1 MSDRVAFSR
10 LSSLIHMHRHG
21 EDTRTQAAKSQ
32 PAASAAAGSSSTEPK
47 EAPQKDALPGT
58 GTSPADAP
66 KDHEPH
72 WWNSRWFRA
81 LLMAVL
87 LGVALYLVL
96 HSVDPEEFESA
107 LEKMNPW
114 WFLAAFLVATVSWIG
129 AALQI
134 VIFAPKKVA
143 FGGAILT
150 EAASSFVG
158 VVAPAGLGTIALSVR
173 FLTRQQMTRAQ
184 AIATLVLV
192 EVAQAITSFLLV
204 VAAIAFAGISPDVK
218 VPWRE
223 VAWIAAGALALIAL
237 ALAVRRWR
245 EWLLG
250 QIRDVW
256 QRVHPQA
263 VWAFKHPRQLAFAV
277 GAVSLQTGS
286 YVAAFVFSLMAF
298 GQDVSALKVAA
309 VYLVFNTIGSVIPV
323 PGGVGTIEASLTA
336 GLALIGVPAAVGLS
350 AAVIFRLATF
360 YAEIPLGWIAFE
372 YMERKRMI

>member
-10 LSSLIHMHRHG
+10 LSSLIHMHRHDEG
-21 EDTRTQAAKSQ
+21 MKTQSAGPQ
-32 PAASAAAGSSSTEPK
+32 PAASAAASSSSAQSKADSQAEAPPGTEPSSADPPK
-47 EAPQKDALPGT
+47 EQ
-58 GTSPADAP
+58 
-66 KDHEPH
+66 H
-72 WWNSRWFRA
+72 WWNSRWFRVVFM
-81 LLMAVL
+81 LVL
-87 LGVALYLVL
+87 LGVVLYLVL
-96 HSVDPEEFESA
+96 HSVNPEEFESA
-107 LEKMNPW
+107 LKKMNPW
-114 WFLAAFLVATVSWIG
+114 WFLAAFLVAMVSWIG

-134 VIFAPKKVA
+134 VIFAPKKVP
-143 FGGAILT
+143 FGGAVLT
-150 EAASSFVG
+150 EVASSFVG

-204 VAAIAFAGISPDVK
+204 VAAIVFAGISPDVK

-223 VAWIAAGALALIAL
+223 VAWVAAGVLALIAL
-237 ALAVRRWR
+237 VLMVRRWR
-245 EWLLG
+245 EWLFG

-256 QRVHPQA
+256 QRVYPQT

-277 GAVSLQTGS
+277 GAVLLQTGS

-298 GQDVSALKVAA
+298 GQDVSVLKVAA

-360 YAEIPLGWIAFE
+360 YAEIPLGWVAFE